1 MLDRDSYEP
10 LRIWSYSQAAEGK
23 KAVPKLVRKL
33 FVRTQIHLAWLQGA
47 TGSFLLPVL
56 ERT

>member
-10 LRIWSYSQAAEGK
+10 LRIWSYSRAAEGK
-23 KAVPKLVRKL
+23 KTVPKLVRKL
-33 FVRTQIHLAWLQGA
+33 FARTQIHRSWLQGD